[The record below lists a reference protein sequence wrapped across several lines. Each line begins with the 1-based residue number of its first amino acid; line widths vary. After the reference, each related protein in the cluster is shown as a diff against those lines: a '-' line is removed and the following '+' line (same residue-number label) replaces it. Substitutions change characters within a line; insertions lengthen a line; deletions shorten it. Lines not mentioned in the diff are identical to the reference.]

1 MTAIFPGSFDPFTA
15 GHEAIVRRALKL
27 FDKIVIGVGVNSDKT
42 GFLTPQNRVCL
53 IEDTFAREP
62 RIEVKI
68 YNELTVEFCR
78 SMRATHVIRGLRNT
92 TDFEFER
99 AIETLGRRIAPEIE
113 TVYIFTDMEHLDI
126 SSSGVREIHR
136 FGGPTKALLPK
147 GIKLENYL

>member
-62 RIEVKI
+62 RIEVRI

-113 TVYIFTDMEHLDI
+113 TIYIFTDMEHLDI

-136 FGGPTKALLPK
+136 FGGPTKELLPK